1 MSKTAKPAADA
12 PVEEAT
18 AQPEATTTEEAPATE
33 TAPPAEGELATAPD
47 PHAVPTIPSGEPAS
61 EPDDPAQDATATKGD
76 DILLAAAQD
85 GEQPAATEGTEGD
98 ELPEG
103 VEALTTEELLAS
115 IPLKEILT
123 HLLGRVDHGG
133 VANGSGQFA
142 WQNHAIVM
150 DTL

>member
-18 AQPEATTTEEAPATE
+18 VQPEATTTEEAPATE

-76 DILLAAAQD
+76 DILLAAA
-85 GEQPAATEGTEGD
+85 TEGTEGD